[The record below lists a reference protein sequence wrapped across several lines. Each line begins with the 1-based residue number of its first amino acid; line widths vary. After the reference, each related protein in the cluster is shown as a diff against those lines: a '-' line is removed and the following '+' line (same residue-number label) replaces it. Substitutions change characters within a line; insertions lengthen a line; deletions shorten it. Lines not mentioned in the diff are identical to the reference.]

1 VTRSWS
7 DLDIPLRALPGL
19 RDVGALL
26 ALAPGLMGIGL
37 GRNPN
42 GVVRDVAARFEP
54 ARQRPSVF
62 VGLGVV
68 LLALVIAVEA
78 DVIGGWWFGTLGFIA
93 IFATPQ
99 VASALGRPGAP
110 RVRDTDVPL
119 EWLGIDRPF
128 SERDVREIDA
138 ALALPDA
145 VSR

>member
-1 VTRSWS
+1 
-7 DLDIPLRALPGL
+7 
-19 RDVGALL
+19 
-26 ALAPGLMGIGL
+26 
-37 GRNPN
+37 
-42 GVVRDVAARFEP
+42 VAARFEP